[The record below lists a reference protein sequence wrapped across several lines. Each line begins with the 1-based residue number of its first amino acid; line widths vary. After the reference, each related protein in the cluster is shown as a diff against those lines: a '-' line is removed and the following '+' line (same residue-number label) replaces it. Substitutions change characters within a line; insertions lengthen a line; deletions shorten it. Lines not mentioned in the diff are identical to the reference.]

1 MACIIVP
8 TGCGRVW
15 LETRSDVS
23 VLSGPQPRGY
33 QGNINIT
40 PVLTDKGVWV
50 ASDTFPLLILP
61 PTIGQVVCYPGSTW
75 IFSASRDKTVLMWD
89 LNQGDEPI
97 QEFCGHELVVNGV
110 AISPGTHRHTDFFH
124 SPQSHLSWIAMTS
137 CCVLPS
143 VPCECGSVYW
153 VLCRREK
160 AVHRFTWQLDVPVG
174 HRICKMR
181 TQTEYFQKL
190 GEFAGLVGVA
200 LMELELLHVC
210 APSVCTWPCK
220 KVHTSFLDHCFSLSR
235 SLMCVG
241 YQAAPL

>member
-1 MACIIVP
+1 MACVIVP

-33 QGNINIT
+33 QGNVNIT
-40 PVLTDKGVWV
+40 PVRTDKGVWV

-110 AISPGTHRHTDFFH
+110 AISPGTHRHTDFAH
-124 SPQSHLSWIAMTS
+124 LPQSHLSWIAMTS

-143 VPCECGSVYW
+143 VPCESVYW
-153 VLCRREK
+153 VL
-160 AVHRFTWQLDVPVG
+160 Q
-174 HRICKMR
+174 M
-181 TQTEYFQKL
+181 
-190 GEFAGLVGVA
+190 GES
-200 LMELELLHVC
+200 C
-210 APSVCTWPCK
+210 APVHVTTGCACGTSNLQNANTDATFPETWWVCRSGWC
-220 KVHTSFLDHCFSLSR
+220 CFDGMAPR
-235 SLMCVG
+235 SCTLG
-241 YQAAPL
+241 AYLTT